1 MSGGEPTFRPKA
13 LTIVCTDLNRS
24 RRCYEDVLRASPDP
38 RDGYGCPWYQL
49 GAWSINLMPNASERN
64 PSSFPGQAMTILWLE
79 IDDLAAAERHFARNQ
94 VEVVQPSDG
103 QFMMIADPDGL
114 IIEVWQAE

>member
-1 MSGGEPTFRPKA
+1 MTGRELSFRPKA
-13 LTIVCTDLNRS
+13 LTPACTDLDCFRHF
-24 RRCYEDVLRASPDP
+24 YEDVLGASPDP
-38 RDGYGCPWYQL
+38 RDSLGCPWYRL
-49 GAWSINLMPNASERN
+49 GAWLINLMPYAVGRS
-64 PSSFPGQAMTILWLE
+64 PSSFPDHAMTILWLE
-79 IDDLAAAERHFARNQ
+79 VDDLEAAVRLFARNQ